1 MSFSLIAGA
10 IWVILAA
17 IVAGLPMRRQFPPG
31 IVLLIAAPVLIG
43 WIGIEHG
50 WLWVGFGTF
59 AFVSMFRR
67 PLWYIGRRFLSRL
80 TGENE
85 EAAS

>member
-17 IVAGLPMRRQFPPG
+17 IVATLPMRRQFPPG

-43 WIGIEHG
+43 WIGVEHG
-50 WLWVGFGTF
+50 WIWVALGSF
-59 AFVSMFRR
+59 AFVSMFRNPLRYLMQRLRGER
-67 PLWYIGRRFLSRL
+67 PEIPS
-80 TGENE
+80 
-85 EAAS
+85 